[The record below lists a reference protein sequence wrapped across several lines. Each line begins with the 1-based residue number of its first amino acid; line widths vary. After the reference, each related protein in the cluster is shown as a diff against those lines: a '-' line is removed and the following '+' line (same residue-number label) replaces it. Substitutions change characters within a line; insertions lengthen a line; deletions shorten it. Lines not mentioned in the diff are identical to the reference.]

1 MRVVGRR
8 AYWPRRRRRQ
18 GVAKRAEQAAS
29 RLLAEAG
36 ETAAP
41 VNVERLAAHLGVV
54 ISRSAFRD
62 GDVSG
67 MLVRQDGQSPVV
79 GVNDAHSS
87 RRQRFTIGHE
97 FGHLLLHPG
106 REVVLDRPVR
116 VNLRDK
122 TSSMAT
128 DREEIE
134 ANAFAAGLLMP
145 ADLVRSELQQL
156 PAVVRQDPDGCA
168 VALAALF
175 EVSASAMGFRLINLG
190 LIS

>member
-1 MRVVGRR
+1 MAR
-8 AYWPRRRRRQ
+8 
-18 GVAKRAEQAAS
+18 RAEQAAD

-36 ETAAP
+36 EILPP
-41 VNVERLAAHLGVV
+41 VNVERLAAQLGVV
-54 ISRSAFRD
+54 VSRSSFKD

-79 GVNDAHSS
+79 GVNDSHSS
-87 RRQRFTIGHE
+87 HRQRFTIAHELGH
-97 FGHLLLHPG
+97 FLLHPG

-134 ANAFAAGLLMP
+134 ANAFAASVLMP
-145 ADLVRSELQQL
+145 AGLVRSELERL
-156 PAVVRQDPDGCA
+156 PVTVRQDPDRCTT
-168 VALAALF
+168 ALAAVF
-175 EVSASAMGFRLINLG
+175 DVSDSAMGFRLINLG
-190 LIS
+190 LVS

>member
-1 MRVVGRR
+1 MAR
-8 AYWPRRRRRQ
+8 
-18 GVAKRAEQAAS
+18 RAEQAAG

-36 ETAAP
+36 EASSP
-41 VNVERLAAHLGVV
+41 VDVERLAIHLGVV
-54 ISRSAFRD
+54 ISRSAFKD

-79 GVNDAHSS
+79 GVNDAHS
-87 RRQRFTIGHE
+87 RNRQRFTIAHE

-122 TSSMAT
+122 TSSTAT

-134 ANAFAAGLLMP
+134 ANAFAASLLMP
-145 ADLVRSELQQL
+145 ADLVHMELQRL
-156 PAVVRQDPDGCA
+156 PAAVRQDPDHCTS
-168 VALAALF
+168 ALAAVF
-175 EVSASAMGFRLINLG
+175 EVSDSAIGFRLINLG
-190 LIS
+190 LVS

>member
-1 MRVVGRR
+1 MAR
-8 AYWPRRRRRQ
+8 
-18 GVAKRAEQAAS
+18 RAEQAAG

-36 ETAAP
+36 EVVAP
-41 VNVERLAAHLGVV
+41 VDVERLAAHLGVV
-54 ISRSAFRD
+54 ISRSTFRD

-67 MLVRQDGQSPVV
+67 MLVRQDGRSPVV

-87 RRQRFTIGHE
+87 HRQRFTIAHE

-122 TSSMAT
+122 TSSTAT

-134 ANAFAAGLLMP
+134 ANAFAASLLMP
-145 ADLVRSELQQL
+145 ADLVRSELQRL
-156 PAVVRQDPDGCA
+156 PAVVRQDPDRSA
-168 VALAALF
+168 AALAARF
-175 EVSASAMGFRLINLG
+175 EVSDSAMGFRLINLG
-190 LIS
+190 LVS